1 MSEFPQNYSIDDL
14 EIDDQPLTH
23 NNTANMS
30 TAEFGQGTDSE
41 SDTTTSSEI
50 VEVSEL
56 EKFCET
62 FRRAQELAVVAAQK
76 LVCLRKYTRK
86 SKRTLRRH
94 KQQWKCARLEG
105 AHLITDFFKA
115 QTLMS

>member
-1 MSEFPQNYSIDDL
+1 MDFPL
-14 EIDDQPLTH
+14 GLTH
-23 NNTANMS
+23 DNTANTS

-56 EKFCET
+56 EKFCGT

-76 LVCLRKYTRK
+76 SLAYQPMPRDSLV
-86 SKRTLRRH
+86 H
-94 KQQWKCARLEG
+94 KQSG
-105 AHLITDFFKA
+105 
-115 QTLMS
+115 QTEDIMGYSS